1 MIRNLFRHIREAI
14 QSITRNFGR
23 SFLSV
28 MTVGLT
34 LLLMS
39 GFGTVLLNVNKM
51 AQDATKTLEISVYID
66 TAATDVDTQYLG
78 EQLKNMKGVSK
89 TRYSSKDDQLAAIVS
104 KYPSFNLFQNDSNP
118 LLNAYVVSVGDGK
131 EVKTIAENIRKL
143 KFVYKVND
151 GGNITDNLVKF
162 SSSLQFWG
170 FILIGVLIL
179 IAVILI
185 MNTIRSTI
193 LARQTEIS
201 IMRLV
206 GATKWFIRW
215 PFLIEG
221 ALIGLL
227 GGLLPA
233 GVLYLGYEFVYA
245 IITPQLVLTQYSLL
259 PADPYAWII
268 ALGVLVM
275 GMFIGSLGSVISIRR
290 FLKR

>member
-23 SFLSV
+23 SFLSI

-51 AQDATKTLEISVYID
+51 AQDATTTLEISVYVD

-78 EQLKNMKGVSK
+78 EQLKKMQGVSK
-89 TRYSSKDDQLAAIVS
+89 VRYSSKDEQLAAIVS

-118 LLNAYVVSVGDGK
+118 LLNAYVVSVADGK

-143 KFVYKVND
+143 QFVYKVND

-170 FILIGVLIL
+170 LILIGVLIL

-245 IITPQLVLTQYSLL
+245 MITPQLVLTQYSLL
-259 PADPYAWII
+259 PANPYAWVI
-268 ALGVLVM
+268 ALGVLVL
-275 GMFIGSLGSVISIRR
+275 GTFIGALGSVISIRR
-290 FLKR
+290 FVKR